1 LAEIKNPNQQGSG
14 QDSRTILIFT
24 GVFLVLFLGLQYFKK
39 KEPGPPP
46 VQQHTIT
53 SSPASSQPAAAPP
66 MPASTSEPAPSANT
80 VAAEN
85 ESTTIVENE
94 LYRVTFSNHGAQ
106 VKSWI
111 LKKYKG
117 DDGNPLDLVNQAA
130 AAKFGYP
137 LSLYAYDANLRNRLA
152 SALYVPSAT
161 GTVTAPNTLSFDY
174 SSGGLTVHK
183 TFSFDSTYVVHADV
197 SVTQNGAP
205 LTVLLAWPSGFGDQ
219 NTLPQYAGGTI
230 DTSQNGKD
238 DQIAYKKV
246 VGGDTLRG
254 PFDWAGV
261 SDLYFAA
268 IFLPDDPSSATL
280 LSLHNTISVPRNL
293 KKPDPNQTD
302 QASVLGAAIGDT
314 SGPLSVRI
322 FAGPKS
328 LDVLASVHAV
338 TGQSLEKVVSFGWMG
353 IIAKPLFLI
362 LRFIYEHIVSNWGW
376 SILLLTIVLNVAML
390 PTRIQMMKSSLK
402 MQRIQPE
409 MEVIKAKYAKY
420 KTTDP
425 RKQEMQREI
434 MDLQKRE
441 GVNMFGGCLPML
453 VQWPLLFGFYRML
466 GNVIELRQA
475 HWLWLPDL
483 SAPDP
488 WHILPISV
496 VISMFLTQ
504 YLTPSPGMDPA
515 QQKMMAFTMPAI
527 FGFMMWN
534 YGSGL
539 SLYWAC
545 GNFIGVATQLV
556 INRSKMGREMRE
568 RAAKRAAKRT
578 GKVINVRR

>member
-1 LAEIKNPNQQGSG
+1 MKLGF
-14 QDSRTILIFT
+14 FT
-24 GVFLVLFLGLQYFKK
+24 
-39 KEPGPPP
+39 
-46 VQQHTIT
+46 
-53 SSPASSQPAAAPP
+53 
-66 MPASTSEPAPSANT
+66 MPIHP
-80 VAAEN
+80 
-85 ESTTIVENE
+85 
-94 LYRVTFSNHGAQ
+94 LDKDWRVTLKEDREAF
-106 VKSWI
+106 I
-111 LKKYKG
+111 LADELG
-117 DDGNPLDLVNQAA
+117 
-130 AAKFGYP
+130 FTE
-137 LSLYAYDANLRNRLA
+137 AYCGEH
-152 SALYVPSAT
+152 V
-161 GTVTAPNTLSFDY
+161 
-174 SSGGLTVHK
+174 
-183 TFSFDSTYVVHADV
+183 
-197 SVTQNGAP
+197 
-205 LTVLLAWPSGFGDQ
+205 
-219 NTLPQYAGGTI
+219 
-230 DTSQNGKD
+230 
-238 DQIAYKKV
+238 
-246 VGGDTLRG
+246 
-254 PFDWAGV
+254 
-261 SDLYFAA
+261 
-268 IFLPDDPSSATL
+268 
-280 LSLHNTISVPRNL
+280 
-293 KKPDPNQTD
+293 TD
-302 QASVLGAAIGDT
+302 QAENITSCALFLSWIAKDIKRMRLGTGTINLPNSHPAAVAGQIAMLDHMLDGRFNFGISPGGLLSDAEIFGNLDADRNAMFVEGIDAVLKIWEGRPPYTIEGRFWKITTERTMMTEIG
-314 SGPLSVRI
+314 
-322 FAGPKS
+322 
-328 LDVLASVHAV
+328 
-338 TGQSLEKVVSFGWMG
+338 QG

-453 VQWPLLFGFYRML
+453 IQWPLLFGFYRML

-515 QQKMMAFTMPAI
+515 QQKMMAFTMPAV

-556 INRSKMGREMRE
+556 INRSSMGREMRE

-578 GKVINVRR
+578 GGKIINARR